1 MYDRFLDTPINFLAI
16 LYDHSV
22 RESNNFSDFVLDIP
36 DSSTLENTTG
46 DVMSPPP
53 LPDDPVRGAMGILS
67 PTSPTTDTEHT
78 TGDCTNMTNNFLS
91 YFSNNKLHTYFLIL
105 QPLVLRLSY
114 GNALKIFHWY
124 LASVNAELLF

>member
-1 MYDRFLDTPINFLAI
+1 
-16 LYDHSV
+16 
-22 RESNNFSDFVLDIP
+22 
-36 DSSTLENTTG
+36 
-46 DVMSPPP
+46 MSPPP

-124 LASVNAELLF
+124 LASVCYSCFLKTLREMFDPKLKICLIILKYYILRYHASKTARKFI

>member
-1 MYDRFLDTPINFLAI
+1 MYHLV
-16 LYDHSV
+16 S
-22 RESNNFSDFVLDIP
+22 ESNNFSDFVLDIP

-91 YFSNNKLHTYFLIL
+91 YFSNNKLHAYFLIL
-105 QPLVLRLSY
+105 QPLFFRLSY
-114 GNALKIFHWY
+114 GNALKIKMLSCCFEMN
-124 LASVNAELLF
+124 V

>member
-1 MYDRFLDTPINFLAI
+1 MV
-16 LYDHSV
+16 S
-22 RESNNFSDFVLDIP
+22 ESNNFSDFVLDIP

-124 LASVNAELLF
+124 LASVCP

>member
-1 MYDRFLDTPINFLAI
+1 MYYRFLDIPINFLAI
-16 LYDHSV
+16 LYNHSV
-22 RESNNFSDFVLDIP
+22 LESNNFSDFVLDIP

-105 QPLVLRLSY
+105 QPLVLR
-114 GNALKIFHWY
+114 K
-124 LASVNAELLF
+124 NAELLF